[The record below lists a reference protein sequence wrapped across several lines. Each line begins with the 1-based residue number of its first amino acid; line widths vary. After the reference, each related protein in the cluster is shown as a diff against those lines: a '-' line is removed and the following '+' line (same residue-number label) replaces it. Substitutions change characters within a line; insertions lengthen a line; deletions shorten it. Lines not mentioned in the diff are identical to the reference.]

1 MISTQLPWLTTII
14 LLTFLSIYAVLV
26 IAYSVKLP
34 TSYSSFL
41 PRFSKLATVSILSN
55 MMVPLAGI
63 CDTAFLGHLTDIR
76 YLAGVVLGSILFDY
90 LYRILKFFRNST
102 NATTA
107 QAVGEDDGQKI
118 LLAGLRS
125 ALVALASAAVILVLQ
140 YPIQKFG
147 FAILS
152 GSPDIEA
159 FGIDYFNARIWG
171 APAVLLNFVLIG
183 WFLGQEK
190 SALVLAISL
199 VGNGSNAILDYLMI
213 NRWGWSSMGAGLATA
228 LSQYLALL
236 VALIGVAVSIN
247 WKLLPAALKEVF
259 DWQALKSTVILK
271 GNILIRYLAMITAY
285 SIFTNLSAG
294 MGTEVVAANGLLLQ
308 IVLLSQ
314 FTVNGIGLTTQT
326 LIGNF
331 RGTGETQ
338 QMMPLLS
345 VSIFTGLVIALIFAS
360 MSILFPQTIFGLL
373 TNHADVSQSAIAYMT
388 WLLPLLTCGASAF
401 ILEGYVIGLKES
413 AKLRN
418 SALTALGF
426 GFVPVAGIAWYLQS
440 NHLLWL
446 SLTLYMAILA
456 LSLGIKVFGI
466 QSNQSL
472 KLQASK

>member
-1 MISTQLPWLTTII
+1 MTLSFSLPSRYT
-14 LLTFLSIYAVLV
+14 
-26 IAYSVKLP
+26 
-34 TSYSSFL
+34 SFL
-41 PRFSKLATVSILSN
+41 PRFSKLASVSIFSN

-63 CDTAFLGHLTDIR
+63 CDTAFLGHLSDIR
-76 YLAGVVLGSILFDY
+76 HLAGVVLGGILFDY
-90 LYRILKFFRNST
+90 LYRILKFFRNGT
-102 NATTA
+102 NAITS
-107 QAVGEDDGQKI
+107 QAVGKNDHQQI

-125 ALVALASAAVILVLQ
+125 ALVAVTIAIIILLLQ

-152 GSPDIEA
+152 GSPDIES
-159 FGIDYFNARIWG
+159 FGVDYYNARIWG

-199 VGNGSNAILDYLMI
+199 VGNCSNAIMDYFMI
-213 NRWGWSSMGAGLATA
+213 NQWGWSSMGAGLATA

-236 VALIGVAVSIN
+236 VALIGVASCID
-247 WKLLPAALKEVF
+247 WQALPAALKKVF

-271 GNILIRYLAMITAY
+271 GNILVRYIAMITAY

-294 MGTEVVAANGLLLQ
+294 MGTEVVAANGLILQ

-331 RGTGETQ
+331 RGKGETE

-345 VSIFTGLVIALIFAS
+345 VAMFTSLTISLMFAS
-360 MSILFPQTIFGLL
+360 ISILFPETIFTLL
-373 TNHADVSQSAIAYMT
+373 TSHGEISHSAIAYIT
-388 WLLPLLTCGASAF
+388 WLLPLLSCGAIAF
-401 ILEGYVIGLKES
+401 VLEGYVIGLKES

-418 SALTALGF
+418 SAITALGF
-426 GFVPVAGIAWYLQS
+426 GFIPVAWLAWYLQS
-440 NHLLWL
+440 NNLLWL
-446 SLTLYMAILA
+446 ALTVYMATLA
-456 LSLGIKVFGI
+456 ISLSIEIWGI
-466 QSNQSL
+466 QT
-472 KLQASK
+472 SKNLTWQNES